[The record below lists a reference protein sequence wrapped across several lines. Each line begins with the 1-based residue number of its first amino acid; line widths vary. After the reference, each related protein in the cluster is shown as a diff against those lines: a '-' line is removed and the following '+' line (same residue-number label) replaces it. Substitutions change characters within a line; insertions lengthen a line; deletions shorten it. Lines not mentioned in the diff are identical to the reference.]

1 METVKLRCNY
11 CGRPC
16 LENAIVSANP
26 IEGAEPAWFVMCPQC
41 VAQANTCVMCTQAH
55 VCPFET
61 DTSCPLPK
69 QVQQTIRQGNM
80 QMQTVVKNPDRI
92 KNTCDEKNCPCFDKV
107 NKICYKEYGVCK
119 NYREIIPKG
128 RE

>member
-1 METVKLRCNY
+1 METVTLKCSY

-26 IEGAEPAWFVMCPQC
+26 VEGVEPAWFIMCPQC
-41 VAQANTCVMCTQAH
+41 YAQTKTCAMCQQAQT
-55 VCPFET
+55 CPFET

-80 QMQTVVKNPDRI
+80 TMQSIVKNPDRI
-92 KNTCDEKNCPCFDKV
+92 RETCKFGCKCWSDDFGCL
-107 NKICYKEYGVCK
+107 KENGTCGQYEEVM
-119 NYREIIPKG
+119 PKC
-128 RE
+128 